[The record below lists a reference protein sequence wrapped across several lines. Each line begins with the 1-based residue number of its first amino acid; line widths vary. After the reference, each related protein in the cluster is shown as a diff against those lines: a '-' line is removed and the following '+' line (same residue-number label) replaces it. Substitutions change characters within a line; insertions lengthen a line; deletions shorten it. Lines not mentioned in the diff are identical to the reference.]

1 MGFSLRTALRLI
13 FSKKK
18 KTFINFLS
26 YISIIALSIGT
37 AAMIVVLS
45 VYNGLENTLKSIYQ
59 DFDSE
64 IKIEKVDSKYFENLE
79 REKILNVGNVDAVSA
94 IIENKVILQNEGKE
108 VVSYLKG
115 VDQNFINQ
123 NRIKNN
129 VTEGQFV
136 FTIDDVDYAVI
147 GRGIKYSLG
156 IKTNSEF
163 QNIKV
168 YSLNEEKSLKPTLI
182 QQKIYNEDFLKPS
195 GVFAIESG
203 FDNNYIFTSLS
214 FAQNLF
220 NKTNKISSY
229 EVMVKDKKILKKTK
243 EDLKRILGGKFSVKT
258 EIEQREGL
266 YKILKTEK
274 LVVYFVFFII
284 LFLSAINI
292 FFLLIMMGVEK
303 RKDISVMFSFGARRL
318 QVRNIFLNQGL
329 IIGFSSVLIG
339 SFLGFSITWLQKT
352 YGIIKIE
359 MTSSILSAY
368 PVEFLIKDLFVVA
381 SMVMFVSFVAS
392 IFPGIIATSKNN
404 FINIKKAFV

>member
-1 MGFSLRTALRLI
+1 MGFSLRTAIRLI

-115 VDQNFINQ
+115 VDQNFKNQ

-359 MTSSILSAY
+359 MASSILSAY

-381 SMVMFVSFVAS
+381 SMVMFVSFIAS